1 LLTNKDYYY
10 YVIIIYGGS
19 GVKRLGNVTLNLY
32 IY

>member
-1 LLTNKDYYY
+1 MLLLYM
-10 YVIIIYGGS
+10 VGS